1 MTPEVLHAGSG
12 QYLDWGGRIEAVF
25 AFARIWRIV
34 LHGGQEFTFG
44 MHRTGV
50 WTGAG
55 TRRAEQRTQEQP
67 GYEHAQYDPPPG
79 QGHDGSPA

>member
-1 MTPEVLHAGSG
+1 MVTPEVLHAGSG

-25 AFARIWRIV
+25 AFARIWRIM
-34 LHGGQEFTFG
+34 LHGGQQFTFG

-55 TRRAEQRTQEQP
+55 TASGLGIRVGLASAAGASGWT
-67 GYEHAQYDPPPG
+67 
-79 QGHDGSPA
+79 PAGVA